1 MSRFNLYKPMAEAE
15 AKPTEKD
22 TTRVRNMCRG
32 VVVVVSKR
40 GGFYVFFVALSCWAC
55 VLFFVVKSSQKC
67 VRKWCVDPTSILR
80 IEKWVLGLRRSLFLS
95 LPIVCY
101 YIHDLLHDL
110 MLSTLFLLRVLF
122 FNLRTEQRCSIV
134 RR

>member
-1 MSRFNLYKPMAEAE
+1 MAEAE

-55 VLFFVVKSSQKC
+55 VLFFVVKSRRKS
-67 VRKWCVDPTSILR
+67 VGRKWCVGPTSILR
-80 IEKWVLGLRRSLFLS
+80 IEKWVLGLRRSLSLS
-95 LPIVCY
+95 LPFVCY

>member
-1 MSRFNLYKPMAEAE
+1 MAEAE

-22 TTRVRNMCRG
+22 TTRVRNICQAR
-32 VVVVVSKR
+32 VVTAC
-40 GGFYVFFVALSCWAC
+40 FVALLCWAC
-55 VLFFVVKSSQKC
+55 VLFFVVKSRRKS
-67 VRKWCVDPTSILR
+67 VGRKWCVDPTSILR

-110 MLSTLFLLRVLF
+110 MLSTLFLLRV
-122 FNLRTEQRCSIV
+122 S
-134 RR
+134 

>member
-1 MSRFNLYKPMAEAE
+1 MAEAE

-22 TTRVRNMCRG
+22 TTRVRNICQAR
-32 VVVVVSKR
+32 VVTAC
-40 GGFYVFFVALSCWAC
+40 FVALLCWAC

-95 LPIVCY
+95 LFQLCAITYTIY
-101 YIHDLLHDL
+101 YTRPNVVYVV
-110 MLSTLFLLRVLF
+110 STARSF
-122 FNLRTEQRCSIV
+122 FKSSY
-134 RR
+134 